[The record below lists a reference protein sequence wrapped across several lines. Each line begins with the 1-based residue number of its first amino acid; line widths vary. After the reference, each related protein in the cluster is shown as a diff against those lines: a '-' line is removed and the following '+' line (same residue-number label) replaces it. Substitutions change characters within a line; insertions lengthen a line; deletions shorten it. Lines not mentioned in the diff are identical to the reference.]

1 MAMVKKDIRR
11 IYIDA
16 RNNLSGQE
24 INDLTERIV
33 NNFRTVA
40 LQGAQV
46 LLSYYP
52 IPERR
57 EFNVAICEQLLQLEN
72 ENLQVAWPRLLP
84 DNISMQAVPVNKL
97 SVMVENKFNILEP
110 VSKEVIDPQLIDV
123 VFVPLLAFD
132 TKGYR
137 VGYGK
142 GYYDRYLTQC
152 AQDVVKIGFS
162 YFEAIDAIDDVND
175 YDVPLNYCISPTRVY
190 EF

>member
-1 MAMVKKDIRR
+1 MVKKEIRSL
-11 IYIDA
+11 YIEK
-16 RNNLSGQE
+16 RNQLS
-24 INDLTERIV
+24 TEELKDMTAAIV

-57 EFNVAICEQLLQLEN
+57 EFDVTICEQLLALEN
-72 ENLQVAWPRLLP
+72 ENLQVAWPKLLP
-84 DNISMQAVPVNKL
+84 DNMGMQAIVVHKNT
-97 SVMVENKFNILEP
+97 VFAENRYNILEP
-110 VSKEVIDPQLIDV
+110 VSNEVIAPQLVDV

-132 TKGYR
+132 NKGYR

-142 GYYDRYLTQC
+142 GYYDRFLPYC

-162 YFEAIDAIDDVND
+162 YFGALDAIDDIND
-175 YDVPLNYCISPTRVY
+175 YDVPLNYCITPMRVY

>member
-1 MAMVKKDIRR
+1 MIKKDIRK
-11 IYIDA
+11 IYAQSRRD
-16 RNNLSGQE
+16 LSE
-24 INDLTERIV
+24 EETREMSEAIV
-33 NNFRTVA
+33 TNFGKLA

-52 IPERR
+52 IPDRN
-57 EFNVAICEQLLQLEN
+57 EFDVSICAQLLVLEN
-72 ENLQVAWPRLLP
+72 QLLRVAWPRVLEDGEMEAVLVEKNTLFELNRY
-84 DNISMQAVPVNKL
+84 NIP
-97 SVMVENKFNILEP
+97 EP
-110 VSKEVIDPQLIDV
+110 VGNNIIEPQLIDV

-142 GYYDRYLTQC
+142 AFYDRFLPKC

-162 YFEAIDAIDDVND
+162 FFEAIESISDVNE
-175 YDVPLNYCISPTRVY
+175 YDVPLNYCITPTSVY

>member
-1 MAMVKKDIRR
+1 MVKKEIRCL
-11 IYIDA
+11 YIDK
-16 RNNLSGQE
+16 RNQLSAQE
-24 INDLTERIV
+24 LKDMTASIV

-57 EFNVAICEQLLQLEN
+57 EFDVTICEQLLSLEN
-72 ENLQVAWPRLLP
+72 ENLQVAWPKLLP
-84 DNISMQAVPVNKL
+84 DNVSMQAIAIQKNTVFA
-97 SVMVENKFNILEP
+97 ENRYNILEP
-110 VSKEVIDPQLIDV
+110 VSNVIIEPQLIDV

-132 TKGYR
+132 NKGYR

-142 GYYDRYLTQC
+142 GYYDRFLPLC

-162 YFEAIDAIDDVND
+162 YFSSLDAIDDVNE
-175 YDVPLNYCISPTRVY
+175 YDVPLNYCITPMRVY